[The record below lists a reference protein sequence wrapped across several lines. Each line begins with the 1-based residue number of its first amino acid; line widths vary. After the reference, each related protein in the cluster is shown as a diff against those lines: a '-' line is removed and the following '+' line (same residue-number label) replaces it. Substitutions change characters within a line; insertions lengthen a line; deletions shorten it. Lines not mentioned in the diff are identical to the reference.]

1 MHTLIGPI
9 GGGGRVVAT
18 RGDVGNLVEVVMGL
32 FLYRLMGA
40 AALDGG
46 CFESVENSPRV
57 TRQAAA
63 AVLLSSVAAGVG
75 AGGIDPVTFVLTSS
89 VALVTWVAWAMLA
102 CQIGTRLLP
111 GPETSATLGQLLRTT
126 GFAAAPGLL
135 QVFALLPAMAVPVF
149 SVTTAWMFAAMVVG
163 VRHALDYRSTR
174 QALAVCGLAAG
185 LCVSMAVVAG
195 LLFGPAL
202 R

>member
-1 MHTLIGPI
+1 
-9 GGGGRVVAT
+9 
-18 RGDVGNLVEVVMGL
+18 MGL

-63 AVLLSSVAAGVG
+63 AVLLSSVAAAIG
-75 AGGIDPVTFVLTSS
+75 AGGIYGLPPVAFLLTSG
-89 VALVTWVAWAMLA
+89 VALVTWAAWAMLA
-102 CQIGTRLLP
+102 FQIGTRLLP
-111 GPETSATLGQLLRTT
+111 GPETNATLGQLLRTT

-135 QVFALLPAMAVPVF
+135 QVFALLPGMAVPVF
-149 SVTTAWMFAAMVVG
+149 SITTAWMFAAMVVG